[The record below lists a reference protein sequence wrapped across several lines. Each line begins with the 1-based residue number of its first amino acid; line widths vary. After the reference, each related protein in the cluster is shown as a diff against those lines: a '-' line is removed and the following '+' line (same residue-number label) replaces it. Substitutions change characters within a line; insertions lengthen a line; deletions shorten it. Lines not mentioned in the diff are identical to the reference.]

1 MSRAVACML
10 GFVVPLA
17 VGAQVAGL
25 VDPTRPPVVSSAE
38 VKGEAAAA
46 AGPRLQ
52 SVLISPARRIAVISG
67 KTLALGEKYGDA
79 TVVSISET
87 TVRLRSA
94 SQVQTL
100 HLFPEVARTYR
111 RADAKGKQ
119 EKGFSR

>member
-1 MSRAVACML
+1 ML

-38 VKGEAAAA
+38 AKGEAVV

-79 TVVSISET
+79 TVVSITET

-94 SQVQTL
+94 NEVQTL
-100 HLFPEVARTYR
+100 HLFPEVARSDR
-111 RADAKGKQ
+111 RAGAKGKQ

>member
-1 MSRAVACML
+1 ML

-17 VGAQVAGL
+17 VGAQGAGL
-25 VDPTRPPVVSSAE
+25 VDPTRPPDVSSAQA
-38 VKGEAAAA
+38 KSEAAVT

-79 TVVSISET
+79 TVVSITET

-94 SQVQTL
+94 SEVQTL
-100 HLFPEVARTYR
+100 HLFPEVARSDR
-111 RADAKGKQ
+111 RPGAKGKQ